1 MARKRDANDTD
12 IRNDT
17 AQNWIDLA
25 EHFKDKVH
33 KRTSDLSYLHTRAGF
48 LIASAVIS
56 LQIIITLPEFKHDYQ
71 LVGLAVASVTG
82 LASLVMAI
90 VSMHKG
96 KSTSPL
102 KPEEMILS
110 LTEQELSRASFGNWL
125 AKSYSA
131 ANRAFNDEYNKKYNQ
146 QIAAGVLLIISI
158 TIALVLKGTYQYVG

>member
-1 MARKRDANDTD
+1 M
-12 IRNDT
+12 
-17 AQNWIDLA
+17 
-25 EHFKDKVH
+25 
-33 KRTSDLSYLHTRAGF
+33 
-48 LIASAVIS
+48 
-56 LQIIITLPEFKHDYQ
+56 
-71 LVGLAVASVTG
+71 TG

-146 QIAAGVLLIISI
+146 QIAASVLLVISI